1 MAVID
6 SYSETNATAYITM
19 STGTE
24 ATGVGQCFTGDGKK
38 ITDAKFYLSRHL
50 NSTTGNAVAK
60 IYAMTG
66 TFGTNGNVGTLLAT
80 SDNFDVTGITA
91 DVSPVLCTFAFTGAQ
106 QYITTNGTNYV
117 VTCEFP
123 GGDATHYLQINYD
136 GTSATHPGTWVFS
149 TDGNSTWTPV
159 DADIDIIFYVDGVS
173 IDVTV
178 NLTGV
183 SATPVIGTGGTVAVT
198 FTGTGNA
205 CSPTVGTGGLIACGF
220 TGTGVAATPAIGTG
234 SVTIDGEDEEERPQV
249 VGRHLKEPKPPKR
262 PKPIKPKPRPEERG
276 GFAPRPRP
284 EVLVMMGG
292 VAAAPA
298 IGVGYLS
305 IDGFVFVRG
314 GAKASPRVGTGAL
327 AIKTE
332 LLDDEMVALLM
343 ADGAR

>member
-24 ATGVGQCFTGDGKK
+24 STGVGQCFTGDGQK

-50 NSTTGNAVAK
+50 NATTGNAVAK

-66 TFGTNGNVGTLLAT
+66 TFGTNGSVGTLLAT

-91 DVSPVLCTFAFTGAQ
+91 DVSPVLCTFTFTGAQ
-106 QYITTNGTNYV
+106 QYITTNAAHYV
-117 VTCEFP
+117 VTCEFA

-159 DADIDIIFYVDGVS
+159 DADIDVIFYVDGISV
-173 IDVTV
+173 DVTV

-183 SATPVIGTGGTVAVT
+183 AASPTTGTGGVIAVSFT
-198 FTGTGNA
+198 PTGTS
-205 CSPTVGTGGLIACGF
+205 CSPAIGTGGLIACSF
-220 TGTGVAATPAIGTG
+220 TRSGVSATPAIGTG
-234 SVTIDGEDEEERPQV
+234 SVTTESSGEPERDETTKKPRKWPRPMRTRVAAWDDGEVDGPSRWPVFIQ
-249 VGRHLKEPKPPKR
+249 GT
-262 PKPIKPKPRPEERG
+262 G
-276 GFAPRPRP
+276 A
-284 EVLVMMGG
+284 
-292 VAAAPA
+292 AAAPLV
-298 IGVGYLS
+298 GFGYLS
-305 IDGFVFVRG
+305 IDGFVFIRGVKTTPTIRG
-314 GAKASPRVGTGAL
+314 GALVIEP
-327 AIKTE
+327 E

-343 ADGAR
+343 ADAAR